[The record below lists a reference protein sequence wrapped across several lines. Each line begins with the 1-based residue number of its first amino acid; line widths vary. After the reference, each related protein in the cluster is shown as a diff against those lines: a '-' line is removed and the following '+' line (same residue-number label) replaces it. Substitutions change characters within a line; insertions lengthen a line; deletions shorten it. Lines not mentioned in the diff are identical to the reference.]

1 MHPQTD
7 ITKESIR
14 DHAKMVREGI
24 PAPLQA
30 EWSGAIHRRLLT
42 LMDGYDP
49 VMVYVSKPPEVRTHE
64 FIRGLLAAG
73 RRVIVPIIER
83 EDRSLR
89 LSYLDDLSSLVP
101 STFNVPEPI
110 GSEVPA
116 PADEVGLTI
125 IPVIAFD
132 GRGNRLG
139 YGAGYY
145 DRFLA
150 SRPGMV
156 KVGLAFSCQEA
167 ASIPADDYDIKL
179 DCVVTERGIIR
190 F

>member
-1 MHPQTD
+1 MHPHTD
-7 ITKESIR
+7 ITKESLR
-14 DHAKMVREGI
+14 DHAKMLRDSI
-24 PAPLQA
+24 PAPLQT
-30 EWSGAIHRRLLT
+30 EWSGAIRRRLLT

-64 FIRGLLAAG
+64 FIRDLLAAG
-73 RRVIVPIIER
+73 KRVIVPIIER

-116 PADEVGLTI
+116 PADEVELTI